1 MTDRCNRPDCT
12 GTVDE
17 TGFCDTCDRRPLP
30 ATTGGGPA
38 SFAVTGTT
46 GSGSGSGSTASGG
59 PSWLVG
65 GLVPMPELEPADPV
79 SRLRGDTE
87 VPEASRFCGRC
98 RAEVGRGYAGQPGL
112 LEGFCGHCTTP
123 FSFAPKLHRGD
134 LVADQYEVDGCLARG
149 GLGWVYLARDT
160 HLDGNPVVLKG
171 LITNSDA
178 ALRLAVAERRFL
190 TTLDHPNIVRI
201 FNSVNHRDPQ
211 TGERAGYIVMEY
223 LNGQSLQDVQEAA
236 ARGVAP
242 LPVEHVLAYGHEILA
257 AMEYL
262 HGRGLL
268 YCDMKPA
275 NVIRCPDR
283 IKVIDIGGVRRIDD
297 DQSPKVGTDFYQVP
311 PDEIRRHGLTV
322 RSDIHTVGRT
332 LQVLFEVSE
341 EGRRAAPAG
350 RADGIAFGVE
360 SFVRLV
366 NRAVAGHDRRF
377 ATAAEMSQQLK
388 GVLRELL
395 SLRTGRPHPVR
406 STVFAPTPVLL
417 DAGLGAVP
425 GLDVWIRGETG
436 LLDIAPPSPSS
447 AAGALP
453 QPVVDPDDEAV
464 DLLATAGAAD
474 PRGLVE
480 KLANSGLRSV
490 EVRFALCRAY
500 LEAGDPDSAAGALD
514 AAVTDLGPLADHDW
528 RVRWHRGLLA
538 LSRATGPAAEAWAAG
553 AQLNAAD
560 TEFNAVYSDCP
571 GEIAPKLALAF
582 CAEHL
587 GERFR
592 AEQLYQA
599 IWRRDRSE
607 GSAAFGLARLR
618 LHDGDRAG
626 AVRVLDEV
634 PRETLHYERARVA
647 AVRILCG
654 RLPVGGPS
662 VDDIAEALRRLP
674 ALHLDGG
681 NPTGEARDR
690 LTALVQA
697 AALGLFRDGGRAGPG
712 EGHGSRLGEG
722 LGERLGGGLGDR
734 ADVLGPEPT
743 EDGLRRRL
751 ERSMRVLAGQARTIE
766 DHGALVDLANAVR
779 PRTPW

>member
-1 MTDRCNRPDCT
+1 MTERCNRPDCT

-30 ATTGGGPA
+30 APITVPPA
-38 SFAVTGTT
+38 SSGT
-46 GSGSGSGSTASGG
+46 GSTVSGG

-65 GLVPMPELEPADPV
+65 GLVPLPELEPADPV

-87 VPEASRFCGRC
+87 VPESSRFCNGC
-98 RAEVGRGYAGQPGL
+98 GAEVGRGYAGQPAL
-112 LEGFCGHCTTP
+112 PEGACGWCDTP
-123 FSFAPKLHRGD
+123 FSFVPKLRRGD

-171 LITNSDA
+171 LITNDAA

-190 TTLDHPNIVRI
+190 TTVDHPNIVRI
-201 FNSVNHRDPQ
+201 FNSVTHRNPQ
-211 TGERAGYIVMEY
+211 SGEQTGYIVMEY

-236 ARGVAP
+236 ARGTAP
-242 LPVEHVLAYGHEILA
+242 LPIEHVLAYGHEILA
-257 AMEYL
+257 ALEYL
-262 HGRGLL
+262 HDRGLL

-275 NVIRCPDR
+275 NVIRCPNR

-297 DQSPKVGTDFYQVP
+297 RASPVVGTEFFQAP
-311 PDEIRRHGLTV
+311 PEEVRRHGLTV

-332 LQVLFEVSE
+332 LQVLFEVSD
-341 EGRRAAPAG
+341 EGRPAAPAG
-350 RADGIAFGVE
+350 PDGIAFGVE

-366 NRAVAGHDRRF
+366 NRAVAGYDRRF
-377 ATAAEMSQQLK
+377 ASAAEMSQQLK

-395 SLRTGRPHPVR
+395 SVRTGRPHPAR

-417 DAGLGAVP
+417 DGGLGAVP
-425 GLDVWIRGETG
+425 GLEVWIRGGTG
-436 LLDIAPPSPSS
+436 LLDIAPPAPSW
-447 AAGALP
+447 AAGGLP
-453 QPVVDPDDEAV
+453 PPMVDPDDEAV

-474 PRGLVE
+474 PRGLIE
-480 KLANSGLRSV
+480 KLTNSGLRSP
-490 EVRFALCRAY
+490 EVRLALCRAY
-500 LEAGDPDSAAGALD
+500 LEAGDLDSAAGSLD
-514 AAVTDLGPLADHDW
+514 AAVSDLGARADHDW
-528 RVRWHRGLLA
+528 RIRWHRGLLGLA
-538 LSRATGPAAEAWAAG
+538 DADVAAAE
-553 AQLNAAD
+553 
-560 TEFNAVYSDCP
+560 TEFNAAYSDCP
-571 GEIAPKLALAF
+571 GEIAPKLALGF

-587 GERFR
+587 ADYSR
-592 AEQLYQA
+592 AGRCYQA

-618 LHDGDRAG
+618 LRDGDRAG
-626 AVRVLDEV
+626 AVRILDEV

-654 RLPVGGPS
+654 RLPSGGPTA
-662 VDDIAEALRRLP
+662 DDVAEAVRRLP

-681 NPTGEARDR
+681 NQTGEARER

-697 AALGLFRDGGRAGPG
+697 AALDLFRDGAGN
-712 EGHGSRLGEG
+712 
-722 LGERLGGGLGDR
+722 GLGDGGE
-734 ADVLGPEPT
+734 VLGPRPT
-743 EDGLRRRL
+743 EHDLRQRL
-751 ERSMRVLAGQARTIE
+751 ERSMRVLATQARTLD

>member
-1 MTDRCNRPDCT
+1 MTIDCNRPDCA

-17 TGFCDTCDRRPLP
+17 TGFCDTCGRRPLP
-30 ATTGGGPA
+30 SPDAGPPPVVPG
-38 SFAVTGTT
+38 STVS
-46 GSGSGSGSTASGG
+46 SGS
-59 PSWLVG
+59 SWLVG
-65 GLVPMPELEPADPV
+65 GLVPLPELEPADPV

-87 VPEASRFCGRC
+87 VPESSRFCGNC
-98 RAEVGRGYAGQPGL
+98 GAQVGRSFRGQPALPKGY
-112 LEGFCGHCTTP
+112 CGHCRSP
-123 FSFAPKLHRGD
+123 YSFVPELRRGD

-171 LITNSDA
+171 LISNDEA

-201 FNSVNHRDPQ
+201 FNSVTHRDPR
-211 TGERAGYIVMEY
+211 TGEQAGYIVMEY
-223 LNGQSLQDVQEAA
+223 LNGQSLQDVQVAA
-236 ARGVAP
+236 ARRTGA
-242 LPVEHVLAYGHEILA
+242 LPIEHVLAYGHEILA

-275 NVIRCPDR
+275 NVIRCADR

-297 DQSPKVGTDFYQVP
+297 DRSPRVGTDFFQVP
-311 PDEIRRHGLTV
+311 PDEIGRHGLTV

-332 LQVLFEVSE
+332 LQVLFEVSD

-350 RADGIAFGVE
+350 ADGIAFGVE

-395 SLRTGRPHPVR
+395 ALRTGRPHPVR

-417 DAGLGAVP
+417 DGGLGAVP
-425 GLDVWIRGETG
+425 GLDVWIRGATNV
-436 LLDIAPPSPSS
+436 LDIAPPSPSW
-447 AAGALP
+447 AAGGLP
-453 QPVVDPDDEAV
+453 LPIVDPDDEAV
-464 DLLATAGAAD
+464 ELLATAGAAD
-474 PRGLVE
+474 PRGLIE

-490 EVRFALCRAY
+490 EVRLALCRAY
-500 LEAGDPDSAAGALD
+500 LEAGDPGSAAGTLD
-514 AAVTDLGPLADHDW
+514 AAVSDLGARARHDW
-528 RVRWHRGLLA
+528 RIRWHRGLLGLA
-538 LSRATGPAAEAWAAG
+538 RADVPAAEA
-553 AQLNAAD
+553 
-560 TEFNAVYSDCP
+560 EFNAVYADCP
-571 GEIAPKLALAF
+571 GEIAPKLALGF

-587 GERFR
+587 
-592 AEQLYQA
+592 AEHDWAARCYQA

-618 LHDGDRAG
+618 LRDGDRAG
-626 AVRVLDEV
+626 AVRILDEV

-654 RLPVGGPS
+654 RLPTGGPTRAD
-662 VDDIAEALRRLP
+662 VAEAVRRLP

-681 NPTGEARDR
+681 NQTGEARDR

-697 AALGLFRDGGRAGPG
+697 AALGLFRTGSTRAENGFGDGDGTRSAD
-712 EGHGSRLGEG
+712 
-722 LGERLGGGLGDR
+722 GLGDG
-734 ADVLGPEPT
+734 DGTGDGLGDGGEVLGPEPT
-743 EDGLRRRL
+743 EEDLRRRL
-751 ERSMRVLAGQARTIE
+751 ERSMRVLAAQARTPD